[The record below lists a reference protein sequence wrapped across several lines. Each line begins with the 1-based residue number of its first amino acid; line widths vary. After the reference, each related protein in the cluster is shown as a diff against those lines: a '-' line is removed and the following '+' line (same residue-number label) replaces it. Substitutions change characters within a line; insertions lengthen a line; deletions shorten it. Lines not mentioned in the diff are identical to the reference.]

1 MSTRPQTY
9 LSPEEYLELERRAEY
24 KSEYSDGTM
33 VAMAGGSERHAL
45 LISNLFIEL
54 GQQLKPRK
62 CRIYSSDLRLR
73 VSATGL
79 YTYPDVMVVC
89 GPPEFADD
97 RRDTVVNPVVIIE
110 VLSDST
116 KNYDRGEKFRHYRG
130 LKTLTEYVLVDQD
143 SIHIEHFVR
152 QSDGRWVMTEID
164 SPDAFLQLSSIECTV
179 PLADVY
185 DKVEFGG

>member
-1 MSTRPQTY
+1 LHQKLKSRSCRVYST
-9 LSPEEYLELERRAEY
+9 
-24 KSEYSDGTM
+24 
-33 VAMAGGSERHAL
+33 
-45 LISNLFIEL
+45 
-54 GQQLKPRK
+54 
-62 CRIYSSDLRLR
+62 DLRLR
-73 VSATGL
+73 VSPTGL
-79 YTYPDVMVVC
+79 YTYPDIMVVC
-89 GPPEFADD
+89 GQPEFADD

-130 LKTLTEYVLVDQD
+130 LKTLAEYVLVDQD

-164 SPDAFLQLSSIECTV
+164 SPAESLQLSSIGCIV

-185 DKVEFGG
+185 DKIEFGG